1 MAKLKEMEAMRYKAY
16 ERSLLHH
23 PDYSSVAFASNDLTT
38 VLEFCNDWR
47 EDLTFVIVDTKTGE
61 SRQWYDWEEF

>member
-1 MAKLKEMEAMRYKAY
+1 MVTLKEMEAMRYKAY

-38 VLEFCNDWR
+38 VLEFCEAWR
-47 EDLTFVIVDTKTGE
+47 DDLCFVILDTATSE
-61 SRQWYDWEEF
+61 VRDWCDWDEE

>member
-1 MAKLKEMEAMRYKAY
+1 MVTLKEMEPMRYKAY
-16 ERSLLHH
+16 ERSLLNR

-38 VLEFCNDWR
+38 VLEFCNVWR
-47 EDLTFVIVDTKTGE
+47 EDLMFVIVDTKTGE

>member
-1 MAKLKEMEAMRYKAY
+1 MVTLKEMEAMRYKAY

-38 VLEFCNDWR
+38 VLEFCND
-47 EDLTFVIVDTKTGE
+47 
-61 SRQWYDWEEF
+61 

>member
-1 MAKLKEMEAMRYKAY
+1 MVTLKEMEAMRYKAY
-16 ERSLLHH
+16 ERSLLQQ

-38 VLEFCNDWR
+38 VLEFCDDWR

-61 SRQWYDWEEF
+61 SRDWYDWEEF